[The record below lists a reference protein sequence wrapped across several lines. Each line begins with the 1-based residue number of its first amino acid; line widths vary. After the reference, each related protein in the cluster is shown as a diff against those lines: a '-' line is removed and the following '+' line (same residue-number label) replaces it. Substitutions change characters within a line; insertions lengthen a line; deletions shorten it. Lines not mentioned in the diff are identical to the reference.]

1 MLRRRFNALLI
12 YCPSNVMFL
21 SFNESKFY
29 QLQQKSKKT
38 FMSHCIHHSHVI
50 IKNKT
55 IRFIPQYNSFVQIR
69 IVYI

>member
-1 MLRRRFNALLI
+1 
-12 YCPSNVMFL
+12 MFL

-38 FMSHCIHHSHVI
+38 FMSHCIHHSHFI

>member
-1 MLRRRFNALLI
+1 
-12 YCPSNVMFL
+12 MFL

-29 QLQQKSKKT
+29 QLQQKSENIYESLYSS
-38 FMSHCIHHSHVI
+38 FSCHY
-50 IKNKT
+50 KNKT

>member
-1 MLRRRFNALLI
+1 
-12 YCPSNVMFL
+12 MFL

-29 QLQQKSKKT
+29 QLQQKSKKI
-38 FMSHCIHHSHVI
+38 FMSHCIDHSHVI

-55 IRFIPQYNSFVQIR
+55 IRFIPQYNAFVQIR

>member
-1 MLRRRFNALLI
+1 
-12 YCPSNVMFL
+12 MFL

-69 IVYI
+69 IVYINNYSRDWSVATHVTLC

>member
-1 MLRRRFNALLI
+1 
-12 YCPSNVMFL
+12 MFL

-69 IVYI
+69 IVYIYNYSRDWSVATHVTLC